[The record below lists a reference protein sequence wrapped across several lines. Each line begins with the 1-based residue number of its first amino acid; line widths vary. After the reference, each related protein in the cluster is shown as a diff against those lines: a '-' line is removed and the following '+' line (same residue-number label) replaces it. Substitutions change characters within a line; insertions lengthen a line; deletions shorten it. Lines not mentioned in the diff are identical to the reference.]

1 MPVYCTQCD
10 RRLPPGD
17 VRFCAHCGAKL
28 QLPVAPT
35 DEAATWKD
43 RTPWGYADMA
53 MAIAVVVGSVI
64 IVLIPMVI
72 IIGVIGGGALDD
84 DDGEVRAVGIAVSF
98 LLEGLL
104 LVAAA
109 LFSVGKYKLSWSSL
123 GLRLPKR
130 GGYWFPL
137 PLFFAALVV
146 LGLYAAIVDALGID
160 PEGNVPE
167 DAFDSTA
174 GIVFLGVLSL
184 ALAPFME
191 EVFFRGFL
199 FGGLR
204 GRLGLL
210 GAAFASGLLFAL
222 PHYAGVGSLSLIP
235 AIGIIG
241 MLFAWGYYYT
251 GSLLAPVVAHFMFN
265 LTSFLF
271 GVLEVAG

>member
-1 MPVYCTQCD
+1 MYCQRCGH
-10 RRLPPGD
+10 RLPPGD
-17 VRFCAHCGAKL
+17 IRFCTHCGARL
-28 QLPVAPT
+28 QIPVVPAVEPGPP
-35 DEAATWKD
+35 KD
-43 RTPWGYADMA
+43 RAPWGYADMA
-53 MAIAVVVGSVI
+53 MAIGIVIGAAIFIVIPAAVIAVI
-64 IVLIPMVI
+64 IA
-72 IIGVIGGGALDD
+72 GGALDD
-84 DDGEVRAVGIAVSF
+84 DDEVLGIGLTFV
-98 LLEGLL
+98 LEGFL

-109 LFSVGKYKLSWSSL
+109 LFSVRKYKLSWSSL

-146 LGLYAAIVDALGID
+146 FLVYVAIVNALGID
-160 PEGNVPE
+160 AEGNVPE

-174 GIVFLGVLSL
+174 GIVALGVLSL

-204 GRLGLL
+204 GRWGLL

-222 PHYAGVGSLSLIP
+222 PHYAGVDSLSLLP

-265 LTSFLF
+265 LMSFLF